1 MPKKGEIE
9 DLTGQKFGRLTVL
22 ELDLNLTQAKG
33 RAYWKCRCDCG
44 NMHPVKACY
53 LKNGMQKSCGCYKR
67 EIIQNTIEQGCKQN
81 TYVEHSDYYEGF
93 DSKGYSFLF
102 DKEDYPLIS
111 QYYWSVD
118 DRGYAGM
125 TQGRQRIKMH
135 ILLLPSQ
142 KGFVVDHIN
151 HDIRDN
157 RKQNLRIA
165 TYRENMGNRGK
176 MPYNTNEYKGT
187 TAYKTKTQGI
197 RYRARIRYKGKQL
210 NLGTYS
216 TPEEAAKAY
225 NAKAIEVFGEFALLN
240 KIKGE

>member
-1 MPKKGEIE
+1 MDRKY
-9 DLTGQKFGRLTVL
+9 DLTNQIGQILGIWKIL
-22 ELDLNLTQAKG
+22 ELDKEKSQQK
-33 RAYWKCRCDCG
+33 RYYKCQCTHCG
-44 NMHPVKACY
+44 AIV
-53 LKNGMQKSCGCYKR
+53 SKR
-67 EIIQNTIEQGCKQN
+67 EDHLCNGFVVYCQRCNFPLYYPNPYETFGTTTKVYSTDKTDYFLCDTDWWESVGKQYCWCK
-81 TYVEHSDYYEGF
+81 
-93 DSKGYSFLF
+93 SFERANAR
-102 DKEDYPLIS
+102 D
-111 QYYWSVD
+111 WN
-118 DRGYAGM
+118 A
-125 TQGRQRIKMH
+125 IKNKKHLQLSRFIMQA
-135 ILLLPSQ
+135 P

-176 MPYNTNEYKGT
+176 MPYNTNEYKGI

>member
-142 KGFVVDHIN
+142 KGLVTDHIN
-151 HDIRDN
+151 HNRSDN
-157 RKQNLRIA
+157 RKANLRQITPA
-165 TYRENMGNRGK
+165 QNAHNRRFGWK
-176 MPYNTNEYKGT
+176 S
-187 TAYKTKTQGI
+187 KTGI
-197 RYRARIRYKGKQL
+197 QSVHLADSGRFEVVVSAKYI
-210 NLGTYS
+210 GTYD
-216 TPEEAAKAY
+216 TLEQALDAREKARKELQSEY
-225 NAKAIEVFGEFALLN
+225 QYDPANDTGRTDYKN
-240 KIKGE
+240 N